1 MNKYIITDSTLV
13 LFSLG
18 TKTQVYEKYTNY
30 IIDKDLYTLIDDNC
44 KYYGSSLK
52 GRCEATEFLT
62 GIKYKCPIILSE
74 SKHLI
79 FFPTSSYKN
88 EKCVWFNYYG
98 IDHYFMNENMLL
110 TVYLKNNKKI
120 ELDISNNVINNQ
132 ILKAS
137 RLESIFRNNR

>member
-1 MNKYIITDSTLV
+1 MDKYIITDATLV

-18 TKTQVYEKYTNY
+18 SKTQVYEKYTNY
-30 IIDKDLYTLIDDNC
+30 VVNKTLIDIIEENC

-74 SKHLI
+74 MKHLI
-79 FFPTSSYKN
+79 FFPTTSFKS
-88 EKCVWFNYYG
+88 EDCVWFNYRNIESYYNKDNYHLVVWMKG
-98 IDHYFMNENMLL
+98 
-110 TVYLKNNKKI
+110 NKKVEI
-120 ELDISNNVINNQ
+120 NISNNVMSNQ

-137 RLESIFRNNR
+137 RLDSILNNIR